1 MFREAASFMSH
12 WYFPFV
18 IFSNLFV
25 LSLPSMEIEIQF
37 LIRIFFLSLF
47 PSPSPSL
54 SMYNIYE
61 YKQDVEKEWEISVS
75 RKEGTGELGE

>member
-37 LIRIFFLSLF
+37 LIRILSLSLFLSL
-47 PSPSPSL
+47 SL
-54 SMYNIYE
+54 YMYNIYE
-61 YKQDVEKEWEISVS
+61 YKQDVQKEWEISVS
-75 RKEGTGELGE
+75 RREGTGGLGE